1 MSSTLTPEGCAAR
14 RDRLWQAQPEPC
26 DVLVITAPESLVYLA
41 NYAPSP
47 FVFNSVEAAAA
58 LVLWPDCSILI
69 GDNLLQPFLER
80 SCVDEVVDL
89 DWYTGEKIRPAAA
102 DPARGGSRRAAFATV
117 SPSARCRVAGPRLV
131 GREPAVR
138 PRSGDS

>member
-14 RDRLWQAQPEPC
+14 RDRLWQWQPEPC

-89 DWYTGEKIRPAAA
+89 DWHTGENPPR
-102 DPARGGSRRAAFATV
+102 RGGSGSRRE
-117 SPSARCRVAGPRLV
+117 SPSSFRYGQPIGSVSSRWASARWPRAGCASSIR
-131 GREPAVR
+131 
-138 PRSGDS
+138 